1 MQILLP
7 LFSSETV
14 LINNY
19 LGVFAKDDTVY
30 YLHSG
35 MPIYTHDKE
44 DLKSFRF
51 ITSQLID
58 AGRCKASQV
67 ARTFG
72 IRENIIYQYLKIYR
86 QYGAEGIFAEE
97 KRGGKSHKITGSRLE
112 RIQNKLNAGKS
123 NYAIAKEE
131 KISEGSI
138 RYALKVGHLKKSLQ
152 KT

>member
-7 LFSSETV
+7 LFSAETV

-35 MPIYTHDKE
+35 MPIYTHNKE

-58 AGRCKASQV
+58 AGDA
-67 ARTFG
+67 A
-72 IRENIIYQYLKIYR
+72 
-86 QYGAEGIFAEE
+86 
-97 KRGGKSHKITGSRLE
+97 
-112 RIQNKLNAGKS
+112 KLP
-123 NYAIAKEE
+123 
-131 KISEGSI
+131 
-138 RYALKVGHLKKSLQ
+138 R
-152 KT
+152 

>member
-7 LFSSETV
+7 LFSSDTV

-35 MPIYTHDKE
+35 MPIYTHEKE
-44 DLKSFRF
+44 DLKSFRY

-86 QYGAEGIFAEE
+86 QHGAEGIFAEE

-112 RIQNKLNAGKS
+112 RIQKKLHAGKS

-138 RYALKVGHLKKSLQ
+138 RYALKVGHLKKTPL